1 MACTA
6 LHFRWRA
13 MPAPDSRA
21 AFSRPPST
29 QEAHM
34 NAKPDPAPADDD
46 GTGGVSF
53 LGPGAAAGGLM
64 VTRPGRWSPEHQ

>member
-1 MACTA
+1 
-6 LHFRWRA
+6 
-13 MPAPDSRA
+13 
-21 AFSRPPST
+21 
-29 QEAHM
+29 M

-64 VTRPGRWSPEHQ
+64 VTRPGRWSSEHQ